1 MSIDDEIRRRLQAA
15 ADRAG
20 AGVSPGSLAFGARA
34 RAGRHTG
41 GRLRGGR
48 PWQLFAGLAVVGLG
62 GGAALGLTVLDGT
75 DDAAAGVGGERYGL
89 YDCPDGAVV
98 GDASPGDRV
107 YVTGR
112 DEQGAWLRI
121 RDPRDSAAE
130 RWVPAAAVDADDA
143 AQPDT
148 LEVVQCHQPIEL
160 VAATIAPADTVP
172 PETAPQDTT
181 APTLP
186 PDSPPA
192 IGQPTANPGAIYGVA
207 NCGPTTATITVD
219 VVGSNRINRVRVSW
233 SYPTEVGGISS
244 GTVDLTVD
252 GTTWSGPIT
261 VPINP
266 PAGDDGQFV
275 SISITARDVKGR
287 TSVVSANSLL
297 VVRYCLS

>member
-1 MSIDDEIRRRLQAA
+1 MNIDDEIRRRLQAA

-34 RAGRHTG
+34 RAGRRTRG
-41 GRLRGGR
+41 GPAGGR
-48 PWQLFAGLAVVGLG
+48 PWHLFAGLAVVGLG
-62 GGAALGLTVLDGT
+62 GGAALGFTVLDGT

-121 RDPRDSAAE
+121 RDPRDASAE
-130 RWVPAAAVDADDA
+130 RWVPVGAVDADDA
-143 AQPDT
+143 NSPDT
-148 LEVVQCHQPIEL
+148 LEVVECDQPIGL
-160 VAATIAPADTVP
+160 VAATIAPVDTLP
-172 PETAPQDTT
+172 PETVPDTT
-181 APTLP
+181 VA

-207 NCGPTTATITVD
+207 NCGPTTATIAVN

-233 SYPTEVGGISS
+233 SYPTEVGGITS
-244 GTVDLTVD
+244 GTVDLTVE

-261 VPINP
+261 APINP
-266 PAGDDGQFV
+266 PADDDGQFV
-275 SISITARDVKGR
+275 SISLTARDVKGR
-287 TSVVSANSLL
+287 TSVASANSLL
-297 VVRYCLS
+297 VVRYCLE

>member
-34 RAGRHTG
+34 RAGRRPG
-41 GRLRGGR
+41 GRRAGGR

-62 GGAALGLTVLDGT
+62 CGAALGFTVLDGS

-98 GDASPGDRV
+98 GEASPGDRV

-112 DEQGAWLRI
+112 DEEGGWLRI
-121 RDPRDSAAE
+121 RDPRDSSAE

-143 AQPDT
+143 SRPDT
-148 LEVVQCHQPIEL
+148 LEVVECAEPIEL
-160 VAATIAPADTVP
+160 VAATIAPSDTLP
-172 PETAPQDTT
+172 PDTTPQDTT

-192 IGQPTANPGAIYGVA
+192 VGQPSVNPGAIYGVA
-207 NCGPTTATITVD
+207 NCGPTTATLTVN

-233 SYPTEVGGISS
+233 SYPTEVGGITS
-244 GTVDLTVD
+244 GTVDLSVN

-261 VPINP
+261 APINP
-266 PAGDDGQFV
+266 PADDDGQFV
-275 SISITARDVKGR
+275 NISITARDVKGR
-287 TSVVSANSLL
+287 TSVASANNLL
-297 VVRYCLS
+297 VVRYCLE